1 MTKTSM
7 RGLLAAVLAGGII
20 TGGMSGAGVAHADGG
35 GVELEGVSNGD
46 CTATIKVTN
55 YTNSTFFQPD
65 WWFAEENDPDMVNR
79 TDIPATME
87 PPWREESGIAWPIA
101 RWVGDPPLRSG
112 LAPGVPEWDSN
123 NNYNRNAQPDG
134 FLTQQTIDLN
144 AVSGAPGPSAD
155 GTKTIYFR
163 IKTGPQEGDRLP
175 NPQQLVVT
183 GCQKPGGPLDFGS
196 LDLGALVR
204 LAGRALRPQRHTA
217 PCDAEVTSFEYF
229 ARTPRV

>member
-144 AVSGAPGPSAD
+144 AVSRGARTVGRRDEDDLLPDQDRSAGGRSTAEPSAA
-155 GTKTIYFR
+155 GR
-163 IKTGPQEGDRLP
+163 HRMPEAGRPARLRFP
-175 NPQQLVVT
+175 RSR
-183 GCQKPGGPLDFGS
+183 GAGS
-196 LDLGALVR
+196 

>member
-46 CTATIKVTN
+46 CTATIKVAN

-123 NNYNRNAQPDG
+123 NNYKRNAQPDG

-196 LDLGALVR
+196 LDLGALV
-204 LAGRALRPQRHTA
+204 P
-217 PCDAEVTSFEYF
+217 
-229 ARTPRV
+229 

>member
-1 MTKTSM
+1 MTVAKVGNPVVPRFSSPDGGLMTKTSM

-112 LAPGVPEWDSN
+112 LAPGFRNGTATTITTGTHSPTDSSLS
-123 NNYNRNAQPDG
+123 R
-134 FLTQQTIDLN
+134 
-144 AVSGAPGPSAD
+144 PS
-155 GTKTIYFR
+155 T
-163 IKTGPQEGDRLP
+163 
-175 NPQQLVVT
+175 
-183 GCQKPGGPLDFGS
+183 
-196 LDLGALVR
+196 
-204 LAGRALRPQRHTA
+204 
-217 PCDAEVTSFEYF
+217 
-229 ARTPRV
+229 